1 MNIVA
6 MVTNARKKIE
16 KFLDEVNR
24 TLPLLRTAGLSVK
37 DIDVE
42 MGWLPSVRLVV
53 VGSIRQLEPVKIR
66 HLRESHKDNRAL
78 SAVLRAVET
87 ALNLKALLGSL
98 VADAIEVQVTLG
110 LLFSVKVRFIPG
122 DSVGRVTPDVVPDV
136 TDRLSHPSAKL
147 A

>member
-6 MVTNARKKIE
+6 MITNARKKME

-42 MGWLPSVRLVV
+42 MGLLPSVRLVV
-53 VGSIRQLEPVKIR
+53 IGSIRQLDPVKIR

-87 ALNLKALLGSL
+87 ALNLKGLLGAL
-98 VADAIEVQVTLG
+98 VADAIEVQATLG
-110 LLFSVKVRFIPG
+110 LLFGVKVRFIPA
-122 DSVGRVTPDVVPDV
+122 DSVGRVNPEVVPDV
-136 TDRLSHPSAKL
+136 ADQLSHPSATL

>member
-6 MVTNARKKIE
+6 MMTNARKKME

-42 MGWLPSVRLVV
+42 MGWLPSVRVV
-53 VGSIRQLEPVKIR
+53 VIGSIRQLDPLKIR

-87 ALNLKALLGSL
+87 ALNLKSLLGAL
-98 VADAIEVQVTLG
+98 VADAIEVQATLG
-110 LLFSVKVRFIPG
+110 LLFGVKVRFIPG
-122 DSVGRVTPDVVPDV
+122 DSVGRVSPEVVPDLA
-136 TDRLSHPSAKL
+136 DRLSHSSATL